1 MPIVFS
7 DHAKDQLKRRRI
19 SKKLV
24 LGIVVKPDEIG
35 SSFKDRKLRRKRIGG
50 KILEIV
56 TKTEGNKT
64 TVVTAYFLR
73 SKDEN

>member
-56 TKTEGNKT
+56 TKTEGNKI